1 MGGCRNG
8 KQQLVVRHLVLITC
22 YFSSYGD
29 QSPTCNHERYIPIL
43 LLSLQRKGQL
53 AGCSLGYTPY
63 FSVSKLSF
71 VHRLHEAETGS
82 RPTNGSYATS
92 SNSNHCFFQNR
103 AGSEWHP
110 SDQAMQCSVFTLQC
124 YMLSS
129 GSWQVFHGVG
139 LGMFSHKLADY
150 CIMIAHL
157 TSNSFEGNSC

>member
-29 QSPTCNHERYIPIL
+29 PRPTCNHERYIPIL
-43 LLSLQRKGQL
+43 SLSLQRKGQL

-92 SNSNHCFFQNR
+92 SNSNHCFFRTGLVQNGIR
-103 AGSEWHP
+103 LTKRCS
-110 SDQAMQCSVFTLQC
+110 AM
-124 YMLSS
+124 SS
-129 GSWQVFHGVG
+129 RCNVTCCLLD
-139 LGMFSHKLADY
+139 LGKSFMVLVWVCF
-150 CIMIAHL
+150 L
-157 TSNSFEGNSC
+157 TSLLTTV